1 MSLHFISSLHL
12 IVLLRE
18 IAIVNMLTGNS
29 RITMQY
35 KPSAA
40 LFFLFFLF
48 WAVTP
53 SAGGRIWQV
62 ASGPTDCDWV
72 TA

>member
-1 MSLHFISSLHL
+1 
-12 IVLLRE
+12 
-18 IAIVNMLTGNS
+18 MLTGNS

-40 LFFLFFLF
+40 LFLLFFLF
-48 WAVTP
+48 WAVTS